1 MGSRICLRK
10 VHHMMKRMVV
20 TKKLAALALA
30 SATLLGTGAIA
41 GSAFAADAAPA
52 TGNITIT
59 SENPNLQPVLMYR
72 TLKAYKIGSFDAGSL
87 VKTDDG
93 KIKSFGLTASIDD
106 DAIKTALKAATGK
119 DWDALH
125 VGADANS
132 TPIQY
137 VADHFQGTGA
147 DAYGNKLANS
157 AEMRAF
163 ADSLVAQGVLKD
175 GVKVPINTDGIGTL
189 NVPDDQEGIYLF
201 RDESPLPP
209 SDDPHSVLAECET
222 RSLAMIVS
230 SPIKDGNTYLTETE
244 SGYTFGSI
252 FLKAD
257 RVTISKTVN
266 DNSLVGLDS
275 KRSFTITTNVP
286 TDYQYYT
293 KDVSYVITDNPS
305 DNVNG
310 TDASDNVTGAD
321 NLKVVAKGAGAADQ
335 DGNPT
340 DATLVAGTDYDV
352 ADKADSDDPND
363 FTVTLKSDK
372 AKELAGRIIVVT
384 YDATVSDLAPTTDNQ
399 VQVDF
404 TNDSYADGT
413 GHVGTKVDLHEA
425 DLDLTKVAMGDAN
438 TTLKGAEFTVTKDG
452 QAVSWEKNGDA
463 YKESGRAGSG
473 RVPVVTSGENGKL
486 TLQGLAANSK
496 TAVTYHFKETKA
508 PTGYRLGD
516 GVEFDVTLTPTFDE
530 NGNLTDVKYALASAN
545 NRQFDQFLDMTGW
558 LNRDAYGN
566 LTRGTTTYT
575 NAMTVENTENP
586 HGFAPTGAA
595 LLAYLAAT
603 IACAALGGTVM
614 AVSKRRMNRA

>member
-1 MGSRICLRK
+1 
-10 VHHMMKRMVV
+10 MMKRMVV

-41 GSAFAADAAPA
+41 GSAFAADAVPA

-59 SENPNLQPVLMYR
+59 SETPATLANR
-72 TLKAYKIGSFDAGSL
+72 SLKAYKIGSFDAGSL

-93 KIKSFGLTASIDD
+93 KIKSFGLTASISD

-119 DWDALH
+119 EWDALH

-157 AEMRAF
+157 TEMRAF

-175 GVKVPINTDGIGTL
+175 GVDVPVADGTATL
-189 NVPDDQEGIYLF
+189 NVADDQEGIYLF
-201 RDESPLPP
+201 RDESAART
-209 SDDPHSVLAECET
+209 DGET
-222 RSLAMIVS
+222 KSLAMIVG
-230 SPIKDGNTYLTETE
+230 SPIKDGDTYLTDTE

-257 RVTISKTVN
+257 KVTISKTVN

-275 KRSFTITTNVP
+275 QRSFTITTNVP

-310 TDASDNVTGAD
+310 TDASDGVTGAD
-321 NLKVVAKGAGAADQ
+321 NLKVVAKGAGAADA

-352 ADKADSDDPND
+352 ADKADTDDPND
-363 FTVTLKSDK
+363 FTITLKSDK
-372 AKELAGRIIVVT
+372 AKELAGKTIVVT
-384 YDATVSDLAPTTDNQ
+384 YDATVSDLAPTTDNHA
-399 VQVDF
+399 QVDF

-413 GHVGTKVDLHEA
+413 GHVETKVDLHEA

-463 YKESGRAGSG
+463 YKESGRANSG
-473 RVPVVTSGENGKL
+473 RAAVVTSGENGKL

-516 GVEFDVTLTPTFDE
+516 GVEFDVTLTPTFDAD
-530 NGNLTDVKYALASAN
+530 GNLTNVKYTLASAN
-545 NRQFDQFLDMTGW
+545 NHQFDQFLDMTGW
-558 LNRDAYGN
+558 LNKDENGN
-566 LTRGTTTYT
+566 LTQGTTTYT
-575 NAMTVENTENP
+575 NAMVVENTENP

-603 IACAALGGTVM
+603 IACAAMGGTVM
-614 AVSKRRMNRA
+614 VVSKRRMNRA

>member
-1 MGSRICLRK
+1 
-10 VHHMMKRMVV
+10 MMKRMVV

-41 GSAFAADAAPA
+41 GSAFAAGETPA
-52 TGNITIT
+52 NGNITIT
-59 SENPNLQPVLMYR
+59 SETPATLENR
-72 TLKAYKIGSFDAGSL
+72 SLKAYKIASFDAGSL
-87 VKTDDG
+87 MKTDDG
-93 KIKSFGLTASIDD
+93 KIKSFGLTANITD

-157 AEMRAF
+157 TEMRAF
-163 ADSLVAQGVLKD
+163 ADSLVAQGALKNGVDVPVAD
-175 GVKVPINTDGIGTL
+175 GTATL
-189 NVPDDQEGIYLF
+189 PVADDQEGIYLF
-201 RDESPLPP
+201 RDES
-209 SDDPHSVLAECET
+209 DARTDGET
-222 RSLAMIVS
+222 KSLAMIVG
-230 SPIKDGNTYLTETE
+230 SPIKDGDTYLTDTE

-257 RVTISKTVN
+257 KVTISKTVN

-293 KDVSYVITDNPS
+293 KAVSYVITDNPS

-310 TDASDNVTGAD
+310 ADANDGVTGAD
-321 NLKVVAKGAGAADQ
+321 NVKVVAKGAGAADEN
-335 DGNPT
+335 GNPT

-352 ADKADSDDPND
+352 ADKAADKDGSDDPND

-372 AKELAGRIIVVT
+372 AKALAGKTIVVT
-384 YDATVSDLAPTTDNQ
+384 YDATVSDLAPVTDNHA
-399 VQVDF
+399 QVDF

-413 GHVGTKVDLHEA
+413 GHVETKVDLYEA
-425 DLDLTKVAMGDAN
+425 DLDLTKVAMGDAD
-438 TTLKGAEFTVTKDG
+438 TTLPGATFSVTKGG
-452 QAVSWEKNGDA
+452 QPVYWAKNGDS
-463 YKESGRAGSG
+463 YRESGREDSG
-473 RVPVVTSGENGKL
+473 REEFITSGANGKL
-486 TLQGLAANSK
+486 TLQGLAANAK
-496 TAVTYHFKETKA
+496 TAVTYHFREETA
-508 PTGYRLGD
+508 PKGYRIGD
-516 GVEFDVTLTPTFDE
+516 HVEFDVTLTPTFDA
-530 NGNLTDVKYALASAN
+530 NGNLTAVKYALVSAN
-545 NRQFDQFLDMTGW
+545 NKQFDQFLDMTSW
-558 LNRDAYGN
+558 LNKDANGN
-566 LTRGTTTYT
+566 LTQGTTTYT

-603 IACAALGGTVM
+603 IACAAMGGTIM